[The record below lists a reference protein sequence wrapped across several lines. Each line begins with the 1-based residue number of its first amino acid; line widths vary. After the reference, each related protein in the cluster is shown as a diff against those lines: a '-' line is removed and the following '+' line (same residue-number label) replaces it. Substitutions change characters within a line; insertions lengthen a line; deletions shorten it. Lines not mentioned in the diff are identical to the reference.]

1 MLSTPLP
8 SGLEEASRVAADLRQ
23 QIDHHNHRYYVLDAP
38 EVSDAEFDVL
48 LRQLK
53 DIETAY
59 PSLVTPDSPT
69 QRVGGATSE
78 GFGRVAHPSAM
89 RSLGNAFS
97 AEELRSFDS
106 RVRGGLGTDRVEY
119 VVELKI
125 DGLAINLLYEEGRL
139 IRAATRGD
147 GQFGEDVTA
156 NVRTIRAVPLTLS
169 PAIGPMPRRLEI
181 RGEVYLARREFDRI
195 NLKREAAGEALF
207 ANPRNAAAGSLRQL
221 DPRVTAERALDI
233 FVYGLGVREGVE
245 LATHAATL
253 EFLARAGL
261 KVNPN
266 YRVFDGIEAV
276 IAYCESWDTQR
287 AGLPYNI
294 DGLVIKLNDI
304 AGQEALGS
312 TSKDPRWAIAFKFPA
327 EEAVTKVLH
336 IVAGVGRTGIISLTA
351 DLEPVQLGGT
361 TVARA
366 ALHNEDYILKK
377 DIRIG
382 DTVKI
387 HKAGEIIPEIIEV
400 IPEKRSGQEKVFV
413 MPDRCPVC
421 DSPISRLA
429 GEAAWKC
436 TNPHCPALRREGL
449 FHFVSRDAMDID
461 GLGPAV
467 LTALLDAGLID
478 DAADLYRLTA
488 DKLLGLE
495 RIGPKS
501 AQNLLEAIENS
512 KQAGLGRLL
521 FGLGIRHVG
530 VKAAGLLARR
540 FGDIEAVAAAGVE
553 ELTVVDEIGPKIAES
568 VVAYFAAPENLALV
582 EKLRT
587 AGVKLTED
595 RTEETGEG
603 PFSGKTF
610 VLTGTL
616 TGMTRSEAGELIER
630 LGGKVTGSVS
640 KKTDYILAGTEAGSK
655 LDKARQLGIRVLDET
670 EFAELAKIGT
680 DVV

>member
-1 MLSTPLP
+1 MNNSALP
-8 SGLEEASRVAADLRQ
+8 TGYEEASRVAADLRRL
-23 QIDHHNHRYYVLDAP
+23 IDYHNHRYYVLDAP
-38 EVSDAEFDVL
+38 QVSDADFDVL
-48 LRQLK
+48 LGRLK
-53 DIETAY
+53 AIEAAY
-59 PSLVTPDSPT
+59 PTLVTPDSPT
-69 QRVGGATSE
+69 QRVGGAPTE
-78 GFGRVAHPSAM
+78 LFGRVAHLSAM
-89 RSLGNAFS
+89 LSLGNAFS
-97 AEELRSFDS
+97 AEELRAFDS

-125 DGLAINLLYEEGRL
+125 DGLAINLIYENGRL
-139 IRAATRGD
+139 VRAATRGD
-147 GQFGEDVTA
+147 GQFGEDVTP
-156 NVRTIRAVPLTLS
+156 NVRTIRSVPLTLA
-169 PAIGPMPRRLEI
+169 PAIQPLPDLLEI

-195 NLKREAAGEALF
+195 NLKREAAGEPLF

-221 DPRVTAERALDI
+221 DPKVTAERVLDI
-233 FVYGLGVREGVE
+233 FVYGLGAREGVQ
-245 LATHAATL
+245 LATHSATL

-266 YRVFDGIEAV
+266 YRVFAGIEAV
-276 IAYCESWDTQR
+276 IAYCESWEDKR
-287 AGLPYNI
+287 ADLPYNI

-312 TSKDPRWAIAFKFPA
+312 TTKDPRWAIAFKFPP
-327 EEAVTKVLH
+327 EEAVTKVLG
-336 IVAGVGRTGIISLTA
+336 IITGVGRTGIVSLTA
-351 DLEPVQLGGT
+351 DLEPVRLGGT

-366 ALHNEDYILKK
+366 ALHNEDYIRNK

-400 IPEKRSGQEKVFV
+400 VPGKRTGQEQVFV

-436 TNPHCPALRREGL
+436 INLHCPALRREGL

-488 DKLLGLE
+488 DELLGLE
-495 RIGPKS
+495 RMGPRS
-501 AQNLLEAIENS
+501 AQNLLEAIEKS

-540 FGDIEAVAAAGVE
+540 FGDIAAIAAAGVE
-553 ELTVVDEIGPKIAES
+553 DLTVIEEIGPKIAAS
-568 VVAYFAAPENLALV
+568 VVAYFAAAENLDLI
-582 EKLRT
+582 ERLRA
-587 AGVKLTED
+587 AGVKLTEERPAEAAD
-595 RTEETGEG
+595 GV
-603 PFSGKTF
+603 FSGKTF

-616 TGMTRSEAGELIER
+616 SGMTRSEAGELIER

-640 KKTDYILAGTEAGSK
+640 KKTDYVLAGAEAGSK
-655 LDKARQLGIRVLDET
+655 LDKAQQLGVRVLDES
-670 EFAELAKIGT
+670 EFAALAQNKTGM
-680 DVV
+680 V